1 MTYLQELERKVL
13 LIIRKNK
20 ELQTTIS
27 MLMKENENLNEKN
40 QQMEASLLRE
50 SIMVEALEG
59 EKDTMKNSIE
69 AILSTLN
76 SLENAS

>member
-13 LIIRKNK
+13 LIIQKNK

>member
-1 MTYLQELERKVL
+1 MAYLQELERKVL
-13 LIIRKNK
+13 QLIEKNK
-20 ELQTTIS
+20 ELQTIVST
-27 MLMKENENLNEKN
+27 LKKENETLSEKN

-50 SIMVEALEG
+50 SNMVEVLED

-76 SLENAS
+76 SIENAS